1 MLQLLKESFGKESA
15 KFGLFV
21 SLFFSSYKISE
32 KIISHWRIPQSSFL
46 AGGIASLSFLV
57 MSGEDV
63 SFRWT
68 LSQYVTIRALQCLYN
83 HFIRVHPQ
91 FKPFS
96 YYGDVGLFALS
107 SAQLMYGYFVRPGSL
122 DSDYRGFVERLT
134 CTDKRIVEANRQFL
148 RGNTGI
154 LKGPELL
161 NLALLV
167 ENVHSLS
174 PSDLPDQLAIPLLSN
189 SQISAFPCSVFHF
202 KEACHERILN
212 VWSLIFKQSIPM
224 YFSLHLI
231 PKLLFK
237 TRISQ

>member
-1 MLQLLKESFGKESA
+1 MLKESFGKEST

-32 KIISHWRIPQSSFL
+32 KIISHWKIPQSSLF

-68 LSQYVTIRALQCLYN
+68 LSQYVAIRALQCLYN
-83 HFIRVHPQ
+83 HFIRVNPQ
-91 FKPFS
+91 FKPFT

-107 SAQLMYGYFVRPGSL
+107 SAQLMYGYFVRPDSL
-122 DSDYRGFVERLT
+122 DQDYRGFVERLT

-148 RGNTGI
+148 KENSGS
-154 LKGPELL
+154 LKGHELL
-161 NLALLV
+161 NLALLL

-174 PSDLPDQLAIPLLSN
+174 PSDLPDQLATPLLAN
-189 SQISAFPCSVFHF
+189 AQISSFPCSVLHF
-202 KEACHERILN
+202 DEACHERIFN
-212 VWSLIFKQSIPM
+212 VWSLIFKQATPM

-237 TRISQ
+237 TRISR

>member
-1 MLQLLKESFGKESA
+1 MIKESFGKESA

-21 SLFFSSYKISE
+21 SLFFSSYKVSE

-57 MSGEDV
+57 MSGEEV

-68 LSQYVTIRALQCLYN
+68 LSQYAAVRALQCLYN

-96 YYGDVGLFALS
+96 YHGDVGLFALS

-122 DSDYRGFVERLT
+122 DPDYRGFLERLT
-134 CTDKRIVEANRQFL
+134 CTDKRIVEVNRKFL
-148 RGNTGI
+148 RENSGT
-154 LKGPELL
+154 LKGSELL
-161 NLALLV
+161 NLALLL
-167 ENVHSLS
+167 ENVHSIS
-174 PSDLPDQLAIPLLSN
+174 PSDLPEQLIVPLLSN
-189 SQISAFPCSVFHF
+189 SEISSLPCSVLHF
-202 KEACHERILN
+202 NEACHERIAA